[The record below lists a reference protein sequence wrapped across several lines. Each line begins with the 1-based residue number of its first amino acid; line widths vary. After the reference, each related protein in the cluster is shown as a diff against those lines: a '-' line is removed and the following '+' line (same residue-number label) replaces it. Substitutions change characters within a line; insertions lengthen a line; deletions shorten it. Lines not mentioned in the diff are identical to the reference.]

1 MRVIFRRFYV
11 SISWI
16 TVVSIVIFAVLLS
29 IGRILSP
36 LVQDYLPEIREQAS
50 RVLGQPVNI
59 ANIDIRWHGIAPSIH
74 LEDIQVRGEEG
85 EPVLSIA
92 HIYIRPDFYR
102 LMTEHKPYPS
112 LIAFSGSQFT
122 VEMLEDKRLV
132 IPGIRLMEKAPASD
146 NKALMASLS
155 GITLSLLD
163 SKVHWVS
170 KAEGVDVTFSPVNV
184 SLAVD
189 EGLVLLEGNV
199 GLPSKLGKQLKL
211 NARLEGDFWVKGGWS
226 VQLHGDVEDLHLDAV
241 PKSSLFRSAG
251 LLEKGSGNVQFWL
264 DWGKGG
270 ASDFRG
276 RFAFHDLTWDSA
288 QTKGV
293 AAPDFVLDQ
302 AKGVFHW
309 KKDTQGWVADLNHVS
324 IQVGQHAWPETA
336 LSVRFE
342 QNQAYKRLRLSADYL
357 HLGELA
363 AIALSREELGEREQK
378 WLKQFKPEGAL
389 RDATL
394 SLRLH
399 DGKPDQYSVQAQFE
413 DLGWAASKKIPG
425 VTGLDGSVSLN
436 EQKGALHL
444 DSTDGWFEY
453 PTLFLEPLQVS
464 RLSGDLDWYKNS
476 AGRYFLTGRDI
487 RIANPDIQGEAL
499 VDLGLGNGPAD
510 MEIRAAFS
518 EGNGDHVVKYL
529 PAGILHKPIYSWLV
543 HALKGG
549 YVPEGQLLFRGRPHD
564 FPFRHGEG
572 IFLTRFS
579 VENGVLEYGKGWP
592 GLRDLS
598 GEVEFRNAGLNIDV
612 TGGKVFDST
621 ISSGTV
627 RIEDLH
633 KARLLLDA
641 RAKGPLT
648 DVFSYL
654 SQSPLGKGREALLED
669 ISAQGNSDL
678 SLSINLPISK
688 KLKHV
693 VAVNGKLDFQGCSL
707 EFKKQKLRFTDV
719 IGELGFTEK
728 SVDAEAATARIDGS
742 PVTIDARTLKDGKME
757 LSLQGDIKPKTIM
770 QGIDPVLQQQLK
782 GSSDWNAVLTIP
794 SLRQKSSDKIHL
806 TLSSDLKGVSSSL
819 PAPLDK
825 KLDEIWPIEIGTD
838 LSQGNSHQLDI
849 HLEQR
854 LSAEVELR
862 RREQMTELERAHI
875 HFGSSGKARLPAAGI
890 ELSGKLGRIDFSA
903 WEDLAARMEKPGQTA
918 RPSLVDKFRRMNLYI
933 AELDIY
939 DRSLHKLRINAVKQ
953 KGEWKSLV
961 DSPWISGTIYQPED
975 KTSRKPI
982 RMELDYLDLGHPDLE
997 PRSKSTTS
1005 PGDFPSL
1012 SFSSKRLSFKGYDLN
1027 NVNLSAV
1034 KRGSGLRIHALS
1046 FDADGFSGRINGDW
1060 IESKLGK
1067 GQKTELSYN
1076 FHVDDLGKACQF
1088 MKWDTGLSKGNGRI
1102 FGSANWQGGPTD
1114 FSYANKLQGKVNMEL
1129 GKGVVTRVESG
1140 AGKIL
1145 GLFNLDALGRRMRMD
1160 FSDIQEEGYAYDSWN
1175 AQLNVA
1181 GPMITSSNMEIKGSV
1196 ADLMLSG
1203 QGNIARRDMDVFL
1216 DVIPHVYSGVP
1227 IAGVVLGGPATG
1239 AALYLLGKIPGLS
1252 ETIDRGSRLQ
1262 YHLTGPWN
1270 APETER
1276 LNPEPVQDEDTEG
1289 EFDF

>member
-16 TVVSIVIFAVLLS
+16 TVVSIVILAVLLS

-50 RVLGQPVNI
+50 SVLGQPVNI
-59 ANIDIRWHGIAPSIH
+59 AKIDIRWHGIAPSIH
-74 LEDIQVRGEEG
+74 LEDVRVLGENG

-112 LIAFSGSQFT
+112 LIALSGSEFT

-132 IPGIRLMEKAPASD
+132 IPGIRLMEQAPASD

-155 GITLSLLD
+155 GITFSLLD
-163 SKVHWVS
+163 SRVHWVS

-184 SLAVD
+184 SLAID

-199 GLPSKLGKQLKL
+199 GLPSELGKRLKL
-211 NARLEGDFWVKGGWS
+211 NARLEGDYWVKGGWS
-226 VQLHGDVEDLHLDAV
+226 VKLQGDVEDLHLDAV

-251 LLEKGSGNVQFWL
+251 LLEKGIGNVQFWL
-264 DWGKGG
+264 DWDKDGP
-270 ASDFRG
+270 SDFRG
-276 RFAFHDLTWDSA
+276 RFDFHELTWDSA
-288 QTKGV
+288 QTKGLV
-293 AAPDFVLDQ
+293 ASLFVLDQ
-302 AKGVFHW
+302 AKGIFHW
-309 KKDTQGWVADLNHVS
+309 QKDPHGWVADLNHLS
-324 IQVGQHAWPETA
+324 IQVGQHAWPESA

-342 QNQAYKRLRLSADYL
+342 QNKAYKRVMLSADYL

-389 RDATL
+389 RDVTL
-394 SLRLH
+394 NLLLH
-399 DGKPDQYSVQAQFE
+399 DGKPEQYSVSAQFQ
-413 DLGWAASKKIPG
+413 DLGWAASEKIPG

-436 EQKGALHL
+436 EQEGVLHL
-444 DSTDGWFEY
+444 DSSDGWFDY
-453 PTLFLEPLQVS
+453 PALFLEPLQVS
-464 RLSGDLDWYKNS
+464 SLSGALDWSRNS
-476 AGRYFLTGRDI
+476 EGRYFLTGRDI
-487 RIANPDIQGEAL
+487 KIANPDIKGEAL
-499 VDLGLGNGPAD
+499 VDLGLGGGPAE

-518 EGNGDHVVKYL
+518 DGNGDHVVKYL
-529 PAGILHKPIYSWLV
+529 PAGILHKPVYDWLV
-543 HALKGG
+543 YALKGG
-549 YVPEGQLLFRGRPHD
+549 NVPEGQLLFKGRPSD

-579 VENGVLEYGKGWP
+579 VENGVLDYGEDWP
-592 GLRDLS
+592 RLEGLS
-598 GEVEFRNAGLNIDV
+598 GEVEFRNAGLHIDV
-612 TGGKVFDST
+612 TGGKIFDST

-627 RIEDLH
+627 RVDDLH

-641 RAKGPLT
+641 KARGPLT

-654 SQSPLGKGREALLED
+654 SQSPLGKGKEALLED
-669 ISAQGNSDL
+669 ISAQGISDL

-688 KLKHV
+688 QLKHEV
-693 VAVNGKLDFQGCSL
+693 KVNGMLDFQSCSL
-707 EFKKQKLRFTDV
+707 EFKKHKLKFTDV

-728 SVDAEAATARIDGS
+728 SVDAQDATARIDGA
-742 PVTIDARTLKDGKME
+742 PVTVDARTLKDGKME
-757 LSLQGDIKPKTIM
+757 VSLQGNIKPRTIM
-770 QGIDPVLQQQLK
+770 QGMDPLLQQQLE
-782 GSSDWNAVLTIP
+782 GSSDWIALLSIP
-794 SLRQKSSDKIHL
+794 SLKQKSSDHIHL
-806 TLSSDLKGVSSSL
+806 TLNSDLKGVSSKL

-825 KLDEIWPIEIGTD
+825 ESDEIWPIEIGLD
-838 LSQGNSHQLDI
+838 LSQGNSHRLDI

-854 LSAEVELR
+854 LSAEIELR
-862 RREQMTELERAHI
+862 QELTTVLERAHI
-875 HFGSSGKARLPAAGI
+875 HFGAGEARLPATGI
-890 ELSGKLGRIDFSA
+890 ELSGRLGRIDFGA
-903 WEDLAARMEKPGQTA
+903 WEDMAARMEKAGQTSQ
-918 RPSLVDKFRRMNLYI
+918 PSLVGKLKRMNLYI

-939 DRSLHKLRINAVKQ
+939 NRTLHKLRINALKQ
-953 KGEWKSLV
+953 QGEWKALV

-975 KTSRKPI
+975 KTSRKPV
-982 RMELDYLDLGHPDLE
+982 RMELDYLDLSHPDLV
-997 PRSKSTTS
+997 SGSSSTAR

-1012 SFSSKRLSFKGYDLN
+1012 SFSSKRLSFKGYDIN
-1027 NVNLSAV
+1027 NVNLSAANR
-1034 KRGSGLRIHALS
+1034 KTGLRIHALS

-1060 IESKLGK
+1060 TESKPGNR
-1067 GQKTELSYN
+1067 QKTELSYN
-1076 FHVDDLGKACQF
+1076 FHIDDLGKASQF

-1102 FGSANWQGGPTD
+1102 SGTASWQGGPTD
-1114 FSYANKLQGKVNMEL
+1114 FSYENKLQGKVNLEL
-1129 GKGVVTRVESG
+1129 EKGVVTRAGAG

-1145 GLFNLDALGRRMRMD
+1145 GLFNLDALGKRIRLD

-1175 AQLNVA
+1175 GQLSVA

-1203 QGNIARRDMDVFL
+1203 QGNIERRDMDVYL

-1227 IAGVVLGGPATG
+1227 IAGAVLGGPAAG

-1252 ETIDRGSRLQ
+1252 ETIDKGSRLQ

-1276 LNPEPVQDEDTEG
+1276 LNKPAVQDEDTEG
-1289 EFDF
+1289 EFGF